1 MKRAIRISGYERLVA
16 FDQSLGIAQHMR
28 FTDLMLH
35 PDLIGHRLEA
45 IGIIGDEY
53 RGSYALGNWQSLVLK
68 RLHVLGRQLI
78 DG

>member
-1 MKRAIRISGYERLVA
+1 
-16 FDQSLGIAQHMR
+16 MR

-78 DG
+78 DGEG